1 MKAYKLYQIEK
12 NNQDLLILSK
22 RILLGEF
29 YSINAI
35 NSKIAEIAK
44 SYKGFQKSDTE
55 ETRVDSNEKETTY
68 LLDTRVFFNDMITTF
83 ENILTIEK
91 K

>member
-12 NNQDLLILSK
+12 NNQDLLVLNK

-29 YSINAI
+29 YSRNAI
-35 NSKIAEIAK
+35 NNKIAGIAK
-44 SYKGFQKSDTE
+44 LYNGFQKSDTNE
-55 ETRVDSNEKETTY
+55 MEIDSNEKETTY

-91 K
+91 